1 MKITTIFGTRPE
13 IIKLSPLIPL
23 FDKEFK
29 QILIHTGQHYSY
41 SMDKIFFEDLHLRD
55 CDYSLTTGSGTH
67 AQQTGKMLM
76 MIEEVLIEEN
86 PELVIVQGDTNS
98 TLTGALAA
106 SKLHIPVAHIE
117 AGCRSFDKRMPEE
130 INRILVDHISDYLFT
145 PDDVSFNNLINEGIP
160 TNKIYLVGSTSVD
173 ACLRAIDIFNQEKLN
188 YSLIKEDYIL
198 LTLHR
203 QENTT
208 YNRLKEILWAI
219 NIISEKIKVLF
230 PVHLRTRK
238 VILEHKIQIS
248 DNIILT
254 DPLGYKEFIGLLANS
269 KFVMTDSGGI
279 QEESAV
285 LNIPCLILRDNTEW
299 MAYVKSGKNMLI
311 GTNPHKI
318 IDIVFDL
325 LDNEQK
331 LVIMRQIDVQVKQN
345 ASKSIVSILK
355 DKLDKNYD

>member
-1 MKITTIFGTRPE
+1 MKIATIFGTRPE

-55 CDYSLTTGSGTH
+55 CDYSLATGSGTH

-86 PELVIVQGDTNS
+86 PELVVVQGDTNS
-98 TLTGALAA
+98 TLAGALAA

-145 PDDVSFNNLINEGIP
+145 PDDEAFNNLINEGIP
-160 TNKIYLVGSTSVD
+160 NNKIYLVGSISVD

-188 YSLIKEDYIL
+188 YSLVKENYIL

-208 YNRLKEILWAI
+208 YTRLKEILYAI
-219 NIISEKIKVLF
+219 NLISEKIKVLF
-230 PVHLRTRK
+230 PVHLRTK
-238 VILEHKIQIS
+238 KIILENKIEIS
-248 DNIILT
+248 DNVTLT
-254 DPLGYKEFIGLLANS
+254 DPLGYKDFIVLLANS

-285 LNIPCLILRDNTEW
+285 LNVPCLILRDNTEW
-299 MAYVKSGKNMLI
+299 MEYVKSGKNMII
-311 GTNPHKI
+311 GTNPQKI

-331 LVIMRQIDVQVKQN
+331 LVIMRQIEVQVN
-345 ASKSIVSILK
+345 HDVSKSIVSILK
-355 DKLDKNYD
+355 DELSKK

>member
-1 MKITTIFGTRPE
+1 MG
-13 IIKLSPLIPL
+13 
-23 FDKEFK
+23 
-29 QILIHTGQHYSY
+29 
-41 SMDKIFFEDLHLRD
+41 
-55 CDYSLTTGSGTH
+55 
-67 AQQTGKMLM
+67 
-76 MIEEVLIEEN
+76 
-86 PELVIVQGDTNS
+86 
-98 TLTGALAA
+98 
-106 SKLHIPVAHIE
+106 
-117 AGCRSFDKRMPEE
+117 
-130 INRILVDHISDYLFT
+130 LFT
-145 PDDVSFNNLINEGIP
+145 
-160 TNKIYLVGSTSVD
+160 
-173 ACLRAIDIFNQEKLN
+173 
-188 YSLIKEDYIL
+188 
-198 LTLHR
+198 
-203 QENTT
+203 
-208 YNRLKEILWAI
+208 LKEILWAI

>member
-117 AGCRSFDKRMPEE
+117 AGCK
-130 INRILVDHISDYLFT
+130 
-145 PDDVSFNNLINEGIP
+145 
-160 TNKIYLVGSTSVD
+160 
-173 ACLRAIDIFNQEKLN
+173 
-188 YSLIKEDYIL
+188 
-198 LTLHR
+198 
-203 QENTT
+203 
-208 YNRLKEILWAI
+208 
-219 NIISEKIKVLF
+219 
-230 PVHLRTRK
+230 
-238 VILEHKIQIS
+238 
-248 DNIILT
+248 
-254 DPLGYKEFIGLLANS
+254 
-269 KFVMTDSGGI
+269 
-279 QEESAV
+279 
-285 LNIPCLILRDNTEW
+285 
-299 MAYVKSGKNMLI
+299 
-311 GTNPHKI
+311 
-318 IDIVFDL
+318 
-325 LDNEQK
+325 
-331 LVIMRQIDVQVKQN
+331 
-345 ASKSIVSILK
+345 
-355 DKLDKNYD
+355 